1 MSDIH
6 YLMGKALEDR
16 GHSYE
21 ICWTKPGYGQEYVL
35 SVEANSRGGD
45 AHWKMF
51 AGLSRESKPLWTY
64 ISCDVLLVFN
74 LVKSTAGD
82 DGKSSTDPSQGSNS
96 NIATLVRRDVTSQQ
110 VPVGSAPGSGK
121 KSQALAGDLSLVQI
135 PTLLQSILMAK
146 MTGVLEVE
154 DPDGKGRSQVF
165 FKDGQAVHCVA
176 SDSFGE
182 EGILELLSWKE
193 GSFHFDATVTNE
205 VHTIKHN
212 LDSLLLQGMTLIDT
226 SAFLSNLGVTLESY
240 LQRVHTDLSDDELA
254 AHCKKGAPVNMQ
266 KQTQLYRA
274 IDPDKTLAQTLEKF
288 KWPRSQWVP
297 VLSNLFKTEVVAL
310 APPRVQDASQL
321 VVFQPKRI
329 DKNLIQNVM
338 MALRNPE
345 TGLFSYASFLYF
357 VEQEYFRAY
366 RSSNPMSVVV
376 FQMRVQGS
384 GVDAPREP
392 LPVSA
397 LSAAVRKI
405 STVKRYVDLLA
416 HYETYDFA
424 ALLPNTKCAG
434 ATVFATRVLK
444 ALMNE
449 PLVPG
454 IITPDNFKAGFG
466 IASIPEDFLELSQV
480 LSAAEIAKTFA
491 ATGPEPIVLFSDVK
505 HKYSF
510 PNSPP
515 PPTPPTQPI

>member
-6 YLMGKALEDR
+6 YLMSKALEDR

-21 ICWTKPGYGQEYVL
+21 ICWAKPGFGQEYVL
-35 SVEANSRGGD
+35 SVEAHARGGD

-82 DGKSSTDPSQGSNS
+82 DSKPEDGGATV
-96 NIATLVRRDVTSQQ
+96 NIATLVRRDVTTQQ
-110 VPVGSAPGSGK
+110 EPTAAAGGK
-121 KSQALAGDLSLVQI
+121 KAQALAGDLSLVQI

-165 FKDGQAVHCVA
+165 FKDGQAMHCVA
-176 SDSFGE
+176 TDSFGE
-182 EGILELLSWKE
+182 EGILELLCWKE
-193 GSFHFDATVTNE
+193 GSFHFDASVTNE

-212 LDSLLLQGMTLIDT
+212 LDSLLLQGMTLIDN
-226 SAFLSNLGVTLESY
+226 SAFLSNLGVTQDSCLM
-240 LQRVHTDLSDDELA
+240 RVHHDLTDAELE
-254 AHCKKGAPVNMQ
+254 AHCKKGAPVNML

-274 IDPDKTLAQTLEKF
+274 INPEKTLKETLEKF

-297 VLSNLFKTEVVAL
+297 VLCNLFRTEVVVL
-310 APPRVQDASQL
+310 APPRVEQQL
-321 VVFQPKRI
+321 VLFQAKRI

-366 RSSNPMSVVV
+366 RSSNPMCVVV
-376 FQMRVQGS
+376 FQMRVQGP
-384 GVDAPREP
+384 GPDAPREP

-397 LSAAVRKI
+397 VSAAVRRI

-434 ATVFATRVLK
+434 ASVFATRVLK
-444 ALMNE
+444 SLMSE

-454 IITPDNFKAGFG
+454 AITPENFKAAFG
-466 IASIPEDFLELSQV
+466 IAAIPEDFLELSQV
-480 LSAAEIAKTFA
+480 LSAAEIAKTA
-491 ATGPEPIVLFSDVK
+491 AANGKEPIVLFSDIK
-505 HKYSF
+505 HRYSF
-510 PNSPP
+510 
-515 PPTPPTQPI
+515 